1 MSMNIVLLEP
11 EMPANTGNIG
21 RTCVATGTKLHL
33 IKPLGFEIT
42 DKMVKRAGLDYW
54 PHLNYEVRILKIFLR
69 RIRIVSAS
77 FIWQQQRPDI
87 FTRKWPMSR
96 TVI

>member
-54 PHLNYEVRILKIFLR
+54 PHLNYEVYENFEDFLEKN
-69 RIRIVSAS
+69 
-77 FIWQQQRPDI
+77 PDCVGKLYMATTKARHI
-87 FTRKWPMSR
+87 YTE
-96 TVI
+96 VA